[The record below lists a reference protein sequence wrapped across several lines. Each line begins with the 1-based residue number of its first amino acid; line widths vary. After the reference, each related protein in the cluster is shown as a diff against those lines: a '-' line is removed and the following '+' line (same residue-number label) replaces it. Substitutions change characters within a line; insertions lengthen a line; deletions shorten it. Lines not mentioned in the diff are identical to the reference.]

1 MQQKVDLVKFNLT
14 QTMID
19 ELIKFNN
26 LKKQLMLKKS
36 KRILDTD
43 DLKEI
48 NEIENR
54 LNKIRNSFIKEFRLN
69 NKEEILE
76 YLRLKDNN

>member
-1 MQQKVDLVKFNLT
+1 MKQKVDLVKFNLT

-26 LKKQLMLKKS
+26 LKKELMLKKS
-36 KRILDTD
+36 KTILDTD
-43 DLKEI
+43 DIKEI

>member
-1 MQQKVDLVKFNLT
+1 MKQKVDLVKFNLT

-19 ELIKFNN
+19 KLIKFNN

-36 KRILDTD
+36 KTILDTNE
-43 DLKEI
+43 LKEI
-48 NEIENR
+48 NEIENN

>member
-1 MQQKVDLVKFNLT
+1 MKQKVDLVKFNLT

-26 LKKQLMLKKS
+26 LKKELMLKKS
-36 KRILDTD
+36 KTILDANEI
-43 DLKEI
+43 KEI
-48 NEIENR
+48 NEIENS
-54 LNKIRNSFIKEFRLN
+54 LNKIRNNFIKEFRLN